1 MDQDDPEKQAN
12 EAPGTGSGA
21 RKRARIGAWAALV
34 LGGLCVFAG
43 LAFGMELGVLHAVAY
58 RLGTPTTA
66 TIDHCD
72 AHTSLRGGHESC
84 YGTWGAG
91 GKSNTGPIVGDYD
104 RRNGVGSRVDV
115 HLVRSRGGTYAAF
128 TASEA
133 RPNYLWTSGGVLA
146 IGTGS
151 VLMWSARRK
160 IKTGSWPWSGRPTT

>member
-1 MDQDDPEKQAN
+1 MDQDDPERRSRR
-12 EAPGTGSGA
+12 PT
-21 RKRARIGAWAALV
+21 RIGTWVVLV
-34 LGGLCVFAG
+34 LGGVCIFGG

-72 AHTSLRGGHESC
+72 PHTSLDGDRGRC
-84 YGTWGAG
+84 YGRWGVG
-91 GKSNTGPIVGDYD
+91 GKSNTGPIIGDYD
-104 RRNGVGSRVDV
+104 DRHGVGSQVDV
-115 HLVRSRGGTYAAF
+115 HLFHSRGGTDVAY

-146 IGTGS
+146 IATGS

-160 IKTGSWPWSGRPTT
+160 IKTGSWPWSGPPTT